1 MNRCAVCGGRVQSA
15 ERIATEHRAVRYE
28 FCSDE
33 HRAEFEA
40 MPEVFATGPP

>member
-1 MNRCAVCGGRVQSA
+1 MTRCAVCGGGVQSA
-15 ERIATEHRAVRYE
+15 ERIESEHLGTRYE

-40 MPEVFATGPP
+40 IPDEFV

>member
-1 MNRCAVCGGRVQSA
+1 MTRCAVCGGRVQPA
-15 ERIATEHRAVRYE
+15 ERLDSVHLGVRYA

-40 MPEVFATGPP
+40 IPDELV